1 MNRRKFILDSFKL
14 ITGASLGVIINTG
27 VATTVF
33 NEYAKQLLDY
43 QDANHVEQCF
53 DDYEDNGITPDLS
66 SLEKKIESMKGSKN
80 FSRMNNHVDGK
91 EWARIIDSAYQKVI
105 GESIEGKDNY
115 QNLILTIMYQEAGFR
130 SERRISPNVFITE
143 DKVPECVPYFNNDS
157 LGPMQVHLFDD
168 FEGSPDSIEDLLVYS
183 MQRLDKVVQIY
194 GGEVTE
200 ENLPYIFGDWVSGD
214 YASKVAAVQKMLND
228 ELKVGID
235 LDGDL
240 GPMSKSA
247 IKQLNE
253 QYKLA
258 LDREEI
264 EAIDVGK
271 KGEFFESEIYQ
282 ILEDNFGYISE
293 PIIVE
298 ANMNGAEGSLKA
310 IRGVPGDSK
319 EYIERA
325 ITTFNNIGGLEK

>member
-1 MNRRKFILDSFKL
+1 
-14 ITGASLGVIINTG
+14 
-27 VATTVF
+27 
-33 NEYAKQLLDY
+33 
-43 QDANHVEQCF
+43 
-53 DDYEDNGITPDLS
+53 
-66 SLEKKIESMKGSKN
+66 
-80 FSRMNNHVDGK
+80 
-91 EWARIIDSAYQKVI
+91 
-105 GESIEGKDNY
+105 
-115 QNLILTIMYQEAGFR
+115 
-130 SERRISPNVFITE
+130 
-143 DKVPECVPYFNNDS
+143 
-157 LGPMQVHLFDD
+157 
-168 FEGSPDSIEDLLVYS
+168 

-325 ITTFNNIGGLEK
+325 ITTFNNIGGLEKWVEKIRL